1 MKLIHCNF
9 NIHILIVFLV
19 WVHHNSRK
27 ICCYSLSIPPNDNNI
42 HQSRRRSIKKHN
54 NDNNIIIPSNDIHK
68 ICTNRKIQI
77 HDNNKN
83 DNKSSIIMN
92 RKEMIYKS
100 IFTAVAFL
108 TTSKSTFAAE
118 TIGKDP
124 NCNDGTCL
132 GVW

>member
-19 WVHHNSRK
+19 WVHRNSRK
-27 ICCYSLSIPPNDNNI
+27 TCCCYSLSIPPNDNNI
-42 HQSRRRSIKKHN
+42 HQSRRSIKKHN
-54 NDNNIIIPSNDIHK
+54 NDNIITSNDIHK
-68 ICTNRKIQI
+68 ICTNSKIQI
-77 HDNNKN
+77 HDDNKN
-83 DNKSSIIMN
+83 VNKKNIIMN

-100 IFTAVAFL
+100 IFAAVAFL

>member
-19 WVHHNSRK
+19 WVHYNSRK
-27 ICCYSLSIPPNDNNI
+27 ICCCYSLSIPPNDNNI
-42 HQSRRRSIKKHN
+42 HQSRGFIT
-54 NDNNIIIPSNDIHK
+54 SNDIHT
-68 ICTNRKIQI
+68 ICTNSKIQI

-83 DNKSSIIMN
+83 DNKNSIIMN
-92 RKEMIYKS
+92 RKGMIYKF